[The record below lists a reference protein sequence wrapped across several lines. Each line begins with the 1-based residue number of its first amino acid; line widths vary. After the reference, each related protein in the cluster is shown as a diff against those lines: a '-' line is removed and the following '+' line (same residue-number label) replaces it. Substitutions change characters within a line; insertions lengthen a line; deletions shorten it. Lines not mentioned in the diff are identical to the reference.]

1 MSVRRPSLI
10 GLALI
15 LTAPLWGKNKEE
27 KTLPIYVLTARTVA
41 VIVDPQAGV
50 DVEDPRANQVAQ
62 KDVETAVA
70 NWGRFE
76 MVMRPEAADLVI
88 VVRKGHGRLV
98 NETIP
103 DSRQNNRAGVI
114 NPTDNGLQVG
124 VQHDGAPPNVGSM
137 PGSTPN
143 EQPASGT
150 TQIRIPQQQ
159 GPQME
164 LGGMEDSFAVY
175 QGGRSGSMLGPPA
188 WRKDEKDGLRSHK
201 VPVVDE
207 FRKAVAEAD
216 KAAAAKKP

>member
-1 MSVRRPSLI
+1 MSVRRLSLI
-10 GLALI
+10 TMALV
-15 LTAPLWGKNKEE
+15 LSAPMWGKSKEE
-27 KTLPIYVLTARTVA
+27 KALPIYVLTAHTVA

-62 KDVETAVA
+62 KDVETALA

-76 MVMRPEAADLVI
+76 MVMRPEVADLVI

-98 NETIP
+98 DETIP
-103 DSRQNNRAGVI
+103 DSRQNSRAGVI
-114 NPTDNGLQVG
+114 NPTNNGIQVG
-124 VQHDGAPPNVGSM
+124 AEHGPPPN
-137 PGSTPN
+137 PGSVSGNGPD
-143 EQPASGT
+143 ESPAPSV
-150 TQIRIPQQQ
+150 TQIPMPQQQ

-164 LGGMEDSFAVY
+164 MGGVEDSFAVY
-175 QGGRSGSMLGPPA
+175 EGGRSGSMLGPPA
-188 WRKDEKDGLRSHK
+188 WRKDEKDGLRSHN